1 VRGGTGAR
9 RRALG
14 NNRRAKSAAEV
25 PMIVNSSRRHFLTLP
40 AAAGSAY
47 LLDTGV
53 GHAAEKPNDEV
64 SPTEDLM
71 IEHGVL
77 RRALLVFQAAAGK
90 IRLDPASVDP
100 VELRRALTLFR
111 TFGSEYHETALEEH
125 RVFPTVR
132 EAGGPAAELVP
143 VLIRQ
148 HNRGH
153 EINSFVVSVLARNKI
168 TNDDGAAVADALDG
182 FVTMYQHHAAREDTI
197 VFPAWRR
204 ALSPQQFA
212 DMRKTFEDIERARF
226 GVSGQDDAIKEI
238 GQIEQA
244 LGLGDLAQL
253 TPPRPPV
260 LREPVRKD

>member
-1 VRGGTGAR
+1 MTAT
-9 RRALG
+9 
-14 NNRRAKSAAEV
+14 
-25 PMIVNSSRRHFLTLP
+25 SSRRRFLTLP

-47 LLDTGV
+47 LLDARV
-53 GHAAEKPNDEV
+53 GRAADKKNDEI
-64 SPTEDLM
+64 SATEDLM

-77 RRALLVFQAAAGK
+77 RRTLLVFQATAGK

-111 TFGSEYHETALEEH
+111 VFGSEYHEIALEER

-153 EINSFVVSVLARNKI
+153 EINSFAVTVLARGKI
-168 TNDDGAAVADALDG
+168 TNNDGAAMADALDG
-182 FVTMYQHHAAREDTI
+182 FVHMYEHHTAREDTI

-204 ALSPQQFA
+204 AMSPQQFA
-212 DMRKTFEDIERARF
+212 ETREAFEDIERARF
-226 GVSGQDDAIKEI
+226 GVNGREDAIKQI
-238 GQIEQA
+238 GQIEDA
-244 LGLGDLAQL
+244 LGLGDLGQF

-260 LREPVRKD
+260 IREPVRKD